1 MSLNLPHPGLYD
13 SNRSSASVRG
23 GEVMTQTEV
32 LIEGYRRDW
41 NRAEEKRLEALIEQ
55 EESDLV
61 ILQAALEVA
70 KRDLS
75 RSRTEGKK

>member
-1 MSLNLPHPGLYD
+1 
-13 SNRSSASVRG
+13 
-23 GEVMTQTEV
+23 MTQTEI

-41 NRAEEKRLEALIEQ
+41 ARAEEKRLEALIEQ

-70 KRDLS
+70 KRDLA
-75 RSRTEGKK
+75 RSRQEEKS

>member
-1 MSLNLPHPGLYD
+1 
-13 SNRSSASVRG
+13 
-23 GEVMTQTEV
+23 MTQTEV

-61 ILQAALEVA
+61 ILRAALEVA
-70 KRDLS
+70 KRMPS
-75 RSRTEGKK
+75 TPMEE